1 VLANIKEEMM
11 AVTAAAVQKLTEELT
26 AIKDKLEEFKEN
38 KEKTLDNANSADYPN
53 TARVETLEEQVQCL
67 SDGLNDLETAIS
79 TLEDYI

>member
-1 VLANIKEEMM
+1 MFANLKEEMM

-26 AIKDKLEEFKEN
+26 VLKDKLEEFKES
-38 KEKTLDNANSADYPN
+38 KEETLDNANSADYPN
-53 TARVETLEEQVQCL
+53 AARVETLEEQVQCL